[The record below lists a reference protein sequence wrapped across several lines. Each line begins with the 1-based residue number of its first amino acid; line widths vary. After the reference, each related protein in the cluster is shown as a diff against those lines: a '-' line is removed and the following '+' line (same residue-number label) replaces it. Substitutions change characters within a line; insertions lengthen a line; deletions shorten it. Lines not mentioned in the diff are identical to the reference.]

1 VAPGHG
7 GRRRLRAHGRPL
19 TTTPADAPRPGE
31 PRIAP
36 IVTERPTL
44 NLFAT
49 LRHNRALA
57 TGFFALGEHL
67 LQGGEIPAR
76 DRELVILRV
85 GWRCGAEYEFSH
97 HRSIA
102 LDAGVTAA
110 EIDRV
115 ADVDLGAWSV
125 EDAPLI
131 ALADELCATTSVSDA
146 AWQAL
151 ASRFDDAAMLEL
163 MMLAGFYRMVS
174 GVLNGA
180 RVALESGQPGWPD
193 GATPARH
200 APRE

>member
-1 VAPGHG
+1 MAAGHG
-7 GRRRLRAHGRPL
+7 GRRRLRAHGRAL
-19 TTTPADAPRPGE
+19 TTTPAGAARPDG

-36 IVTERPTL
+36 IITERSTL

-49 LRHNRALA
+49 LRHNRELA
-57 TGFFALGEHL
+57 AGFFALGGHL
-67 LQGGEIPAR
+67 LQGGAIPAR

-102 LDAGVTAA
+102 LDAGLTAA

-115 ADVDLGAWSV
+115 ADVDLGAWSR

-146 AWQAL
+146 TWTAL
-151 ASRFDDAAMLEL
+151 AARFDDAAMLEL
-163 MMLAGFYRMVS
+163 TMLAGFYRMVS

-180 RVALESGQPGWPD
+180 RVALEPGEPGWPD